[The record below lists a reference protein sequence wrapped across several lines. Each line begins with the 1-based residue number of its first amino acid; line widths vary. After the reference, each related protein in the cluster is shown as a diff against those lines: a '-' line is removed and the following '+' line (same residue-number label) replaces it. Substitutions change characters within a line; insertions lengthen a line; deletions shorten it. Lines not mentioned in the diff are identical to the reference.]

1 VSGRGFFC
9 ERAQSVSEK
18 SRIRLIDHEPTSANF
33 LEEALA
39 GLEEPQKTLP
49 CKYFYDERGSA
60 LFDRICGLEEYYLTR
75 TEIAIMREFAPEI
88 AAAIGPGCALV
99 EYGIGSAIK
108 TRYLLEHLESPVALV
123 PVDISR
129 EHLLRS
135 AAGLAEEFPDIEIIP
150 VCANFTE
157 PFGLP
162 PMEKPRARAVAYFPG
177 STIGN
182 MEPAEAG
189 ALLGNMA
196 ATCGTGGTGGGLLVG
211 IDLIKET
218 SVLEAAYNDSEGV
231 TAEFNKNILV
241 HMNRELGADFDVAS
255 FEHRAVY
262 NPDLRRIESYLV
274 SRASQ
279 RVRVED
285 AEFVFEVGE
294 AIHTENSHKYD
305 IGDFADFASGFGFK
319 QEKVWTDDRGMFAVM
334 FLSIK

>member
-1 VSGRGFFC
+1 M
-9 ERAQSVSEK
+9 SEK
-18 SRIRLIDHEPTSANF
+18 NRIRLIDHEPTSASF

-39 GLEEPQKTLP
+39 GLGKPQKTLP

-75 TEIAIMREFAPEI
+75 TEIAIMREFAPEM
-88 AAAIGPGCALV
+88 AGAIGPGCVLV

-108 TRYLLEHLESPVALV
+108 TRYLLEHLESPAALV

-135 AAGLAEEFPDIEIIP
+135 AAGLAEEFPGVEILP

-162 PMEKPRARAVAYFPG
+162 PVEKTRARAVAYFPG

-196 ATCGTGGTGGGLLVG
+196 ATCGTGGAGGPGGAGGGLLVG
-211 IDLIKET
+211 IDLIKDAA
-218 SVLEAAYNDSEGV
+218 VLEAAYNDGEGV

-241 HMNRELGADFDVAS
+241 HMNRELGADFDVER
-255 FEHRAVY
+255 FEHRAIY

-274 SRASQ
+274 SRVAQ
-279 RVRVED
+279 RVRVGD
-285 AEFVFEVGE
+285 AEFAFEAGE

-305 IGDFADFASGFGFK
+305 IGDFAEFASGFGFRR
-319 QEKVWTDDRGMFAVM
+319 ENVWTDSRGMFAVM
-334 FLSIK
+334 FLSIE

>member
-1 VSGRGFFC
+1 MSD
-9 ERAQSVSEK
+9 K
-18 SRIRLIDHEPTSANF
+18 NRIRLIDHEPTSASF
-33 LEEALA
+33 LEEVLA
-39 GLEEPQKTLP
+39 GLGKPAKTLP
-49 CKYFYDERGSA
+49 CKFFYDERGSA

-75 TEIAIMREFAPEI
+75 TEIAIMREFAPEM
-88 AAAIGPGCALV
+88 AGAIGPGCVLV

-108 TRYLLEHLESPVALV
+108 TRYLLEHLVSPAALV

-135 AAGLAEEFPDIEIIP
+135 AAGLAEEFPGVEILP

-157 PFGLP
+157 PFELP
-162 PMEKPRARAVAYFPG
+162 PVEKTRARAVAYFPG

-182 MEPAEAG
+182 MTPEEAG

-241 HMNRELGADFDVAS
+241 HMNRELGADFDVGR

-262 NPDLRRIESYLV
+262 NPELRRIESYLV
-274 SRASQ
+274 SRAAQ
-279 RVRVED
+279 RVRVGD
-285 AEFVFEVGE
+285 AEFTFEAGE

-305 IGDFADFASGFGFK
+305 TGDFADFASGFGFRR
-319 QEKVWTDDRGMFAVM
+319 EKVWTDNRGMFAVM
-334 FLSIK
+334 FLSIE